1 MNGSPELPSIDT
13 LKTQATQLRASLDA
27 EGTLIGHGK
36 ALELLARRYGYKDW
50 NTLRTAAGNGP
61 PPCPV
66 TLGERVRGSYLGQA
80 FAGEVIGVKALSH
93 TDRFRVTV
101 TFDEPVDVV
110 RFDSFSNLRQ
120 RVSCTIDSDGRT
132 PENTSDGRPQLVFRS

>member
-1 MNGSPELPSIDT
+1 
-13 LKTQATQLRASLDA
+13 
-27 EGTLIGHGK
+27 
-36 ALELLARRYGYKDW
+36 
-50 NTLRTAAGNGP
+50 
-61 PPCPV
+61 
-66 TLGERVRGSYLGQA
+66 
-80 FAGEVIGVKALSH
+80 VKALSH